1 MKLLLVDDD
10 HDLLDILDFVL
21 RRAGFETR
29 QASDAA
35 NGFRLLEDE
44 RPDLVVLDV
53 NLGADNGFKFL
64 EELRQRSQIPVVM
77 LTGQSAE
84 DQIVRGLELGAD
96 DYITKPFSHREFVA
110 RVRANLR
117 RHDAVWSPT
126 VPNQAEM
133 QVGSIKI
140 NLAEHSVTKSGDQL
154 SLTVTEFRLL
164 HYLMVNAGRAVP
176 HRAILQQVWG
186 YDDPTG
192 TDVVRVTAHRLRR
205 KLEADPN
212 NPELLQTVPGVGL
225 ILRAQPQ

>member
-44 RPDLVVLDV
+44 RPVLVVLDV

-117 RHDAVWSPT
+117 RHDAAWSPT

-140 NLAEHSVTKSGDQL
+140 NLAEHSVTKSGDPL